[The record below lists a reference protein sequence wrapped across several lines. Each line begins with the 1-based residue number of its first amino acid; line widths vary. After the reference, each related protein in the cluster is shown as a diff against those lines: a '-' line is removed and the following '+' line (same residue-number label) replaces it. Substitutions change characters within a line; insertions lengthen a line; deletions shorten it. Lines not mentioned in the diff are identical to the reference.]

1 MKKHPVP
8 FQQYLISLVCVAI
21 ISAGAVHM
29 WMSRPSLANS
39 SESEDDELF
48 KIHELYKT
56 IQDDYY
62 EEVDSNLLI
71 EGALQGMTE
80 ALEDP
85 YTTYLQEEESSELN
99 EMLLGKFEGI
109 GATLSIRE
117 EYPEIVEEP
126 KENSPAAKSGLKKD
140 DRILQIDG
148 RETKGKELSDVVE
161 EIRGEKGST
170 VLLTI
175 QRADEAL
182 EVEVTR
188 DTIVVESLSYQ
199 LDEANPT
206 IGSVQIFSFNGTTAE
221 ELKEAITALRKQGA
235 KSFVLDVRQNP
246 GGYLDQVEI
255 MASMFLE
262 DGQTIVQFGLK
273 DEIIGGTKAS
283 KDLDNGFKVTEPVVV
298 IVDGQSASASEILAA
313 ALNES
318 ADIPVVGQTT
328 FGKGTVQGMNHLSDQ
343 SELKM
348 TVQKWLTPSGQWIN
362 EKGFKPTYEVPYPA
376 YFEYPSLSA
385 SVGLK
390 LEDESKA
397 VGHLNEFLSLLG
409 YLTPENKEELFTNET
424 KKALEMFQ
432 KENQLSVT
440 GELDY
445 DTAFAIELRLF
456 EQTSAT
462 DEMYEK
468 AIELLNNKD

>member
-1 MKKHPVP
+1 MKKYPVP
-8 FQQYLISLVCVAI
+8 FQRHLISLVCVAI

-29 WMSRPSLANS
+29 WMSRPSFVNS
-39 SESEDDELF
+39 SESEKDELF

-56 IQDDYY
+56 IQEDYY
-62 EEVDSNLLI
+62 EEVNSDLLI

-126 KENSPAAKSGLKKD
+126 KENSPAAKSGLEKD
-140 DRILQIDG
+140 DRIIQIDG
-148 RETKGKELSDVVE
+148 RETKGKELSEVVE

-175 QRADEAL
+175 QRAEETL
-182 EVEVTR
+182 EVKVTR
-188 DTIVVESLSYQ
+188 DTIAVESLSFQ
-199 LDEANPT
+199 LDEDYPT

-246 GGYLDQVEI
+246 GGYLDQVEK

-262 DGQTIVQFGLK
+262 DDQTIVQFGLK
-273 DEIIGGTKAS
+273 NEIIGETKAS
-283 KDLDNGFKVTEPVVV
+283 KDLDNGFKVMEPVVV

-362 EKGFKPTYEVPYPA
+362 DKGFDPTYEVPYPT
-376 YFEYPSLSA
+376 YFDYPSLSA
-385 SVGLK
+385 SVGLE
-390 LEDESKA
+390 LEDEAEA

-432 KENQLSVT
+432 QENQLSVT
-440 GELDY
+440 GVLDY

-456 EQTSAT
+456 EQASAT